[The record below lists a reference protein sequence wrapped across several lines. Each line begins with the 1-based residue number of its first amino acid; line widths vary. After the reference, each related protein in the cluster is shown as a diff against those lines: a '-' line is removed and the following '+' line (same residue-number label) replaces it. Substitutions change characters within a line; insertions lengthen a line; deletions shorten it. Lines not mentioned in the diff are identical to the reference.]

1 MQTYHFT
8 LIVEGPDMQDEV
20 VIDALFDNGCDDG
33 TVGRSDDVQFIVFDR
48 EAASLV
54 EAVRSAINDIE
65 RTPGLKVIQIAGTD
79 LTSSCGLADHIE
91 AEHSEIHRLIA
102 STNATSGEKTTGA
115 SVEH

>member
-20 VIDALFDNGCDDG
+20 VINALFENGCDDG

-54 EAVRSAINDIE
+54 EAVRSAIDDIE
-65 RTPGLKVIQIAGTD
+65 RTPELKVIRIAGTD
-79 LTSSCGLADHIE
+79 LTSNYDIADLIE
-91 AEHSEIHRLIA
+91 AEHSDKHRLIA
-102 STNATSGEKTTGA
+102 ATNATSGESSSGT